1 MRNIPYLVNQ
11 PEKKTKKLKIYTI
24 ISILISLLV
33 IICILYFT
41 VDAKTVF
48 YLSHVQI
55 HYEYFLIAIL
65 LNIFSWVLWGLRLQV
80 LSNALDDKL
89 HIGLWESTKIVI
101 ANLFLANITPALS
114 GGEPLRIYLLKKDG
128 MRLGSATA
136 AILGERLIDAICILI
151 CIPFALFIFKDYLH
165 NTTLAIGLSIGILVF
180 VIFLLVFFYALKN
193 PEKIKAFLLFLNKK
207 ISHLFKKKDSQ
218 EPKIVNFIEKEVDN
232 FHASMLFFIGEGK
245 RTFVVVSILTVAFWA
260 VSFLIASMLLLGL
273 GLPPFFI
280 ESYAAQMLLLVIVT
294 MPTTPGS
301 SGIAEISVSGLYGV
315 LLGASYGYLLGV
327 FVLLFRLITYHM
339 NLIAGAIFQHR
350 IFKSLTS
357 FSLDI
362 FTKGKE

>member
-1 MRNIPYLVNQ
+1 VNNANR
-11 PEKKTKKLKIYTI
+11 KSRKVKLSI
-24 ISILISLLV
+24 ILSISFSLAV
-33 IICILYFT
+33 ILLILYFT
-41 VDAKTVF
+41 VDEKTIY

-136 AILGERLIDAICILI
+136 AILGERLIDAICLLI
-151 CIPFALFIFKDYLH
+151 CVPFALFIFKDYLH
-165 NTTLAIGLSIGILVF
+165 NTTLTIGLSIGILVF

-193 PEKIKAFLLFLNKK
+193 PEKLKAFLLFLNKK
-207 ISHLFKKKDSQ
+207 ISKLFKKKSSH

-232 FHASMLFFIGEGK
+232 FHSSMLFFIGEGK
-245 RTFVVVSILTVAFWA
+245 RTFTVVSILTVAFWA

-301 SGIAEISVSGLYGV
+301 SGIAEISISGLYGV
-315 LLGASYGYLLGV
+315 LLGSSNGYLLGV

-350 IFKSLTS
+350 ILKSLTS
-357 FSLDI
+357 FSFDI
-362 FTKGKE
+362 FAKHKE

>member
-1 MRNIPYLVNQ
+1 VNQ
-11 PEKKTKKLKIYTI
+11 PEKKEKKLKIYTI
-24 ISILISLLV
+24 ISILISLIV
-33 IICILYFT
+33 IVVILYFT
-41 VDAKTVF
+41 VNTQTIY

-55 HYEYFLIAIL
+55 RYEYFLIAIL
-65 LNIFSWVLWGLRLQV
+65 LNIFSWILWGLRLQV
-80 LSNALDDKL
+80 LSNALDNKL

-128 MRLGSATA
+128 MSLGSATA
-136 AILGERLIDAICILI
+136 AILGERLIDAICVLI
-151 CIPFALFIFKDYLH
+151 CVPFALFIFKDYLH
-165 NTTLAIGLSIGILVF
+165 NTTLTIGLSVGILLF
-180 VIFLLVFFYALKN
+180 VIFLLAFFYALKN
-193 PEKIKAFLLFLNKK
+193 PEKVKAFLLFLNKK

-232 FHASMLFFIGEGK
+232 FHVSMLFFIGKGK
-245 RTFVVVSILTVAFWA
+245 KTFVVVSILTVAFWG

-301 SGIAEISVSGLYGV
+301 SGIAEISISGLYGV
-315 LLGASYGYLLGV
+315 LLGSSYGYLLGV
-327 FVLLFRLITYHM
+327 FVLLFRFITYHM
-339 NLIAGAIFQHR
+339 NLIAGAIFQYR

-357 FSLDI
+357 FSLNALI
-362 FTKGKE
+362 KEKE